1 MWSRTREP
9 GAGSLERSTSR
20 PGQAS
25 DERLRPQLGLWLVPH
40 ACTDSPSTGRG
51 AGDAVRAGRPGAGDL
66 PGPPPFTRQVV
77 DPLQGPAEQWA
88 EELADLA
95 LSDGVS
101 AFNSPPRPR
110 RRAPL
115 RCRGRPAVRE
125 LVAAERSADPVATA
139 EPELTTTGSS
149 GDGPASHRHGC
160 RPQPYASITTPYD
173 SSRRS
178 DVHLWDESTRPAG
191 PAPDPDRTY
200 PAHEQASGKHLIDVH
215 DALRPIRTVV
225 TSRDRRRSGAVDV
238 SEHTA
243 PSFLDLGPA
252 GWEAGG

>member
-40 ACTDSPSTGRG
+40 ACNDSPSTGRG

-101 AFNSPPRPR
+101 AFNLATTTPTTCAAPLPRSPR
-110 RRAPL
+110 RSRA
-115 RCRGRPAVRE
+115 RGRRTVR
-125 LVAAERSADPVATA
+125 RSCRHSRTRIDDDR
-139 EPELTTTGSS
+139 SS
-149 GDGPASHRHGC
+149 GDGPASHRHG
-160 RPQPYASITTPYD
+160 RHPQPVRHHHDAVRQQSAQRRAPVGRVHSPGWSRAGPGPHVHRTRAGQWQTPD
-173 SSRRS
+173 RRP
-178 DVHLWDESTRPAG
+178 RR
-191 PAPDPDRTY
+191 PAPDSDCR
-200 PAHEQASGKHLIDVH
+200 D
-215 DALRPIRTVV
+215 DARPSSLRGRW
-225 TSRDRRRSGAVDV
+225 TSRNTPRRRSWTWA
-238 SEHTA
+238 
-243 PSFLDLGPA
+243 
-252 GWEAGG
+252 